1 MCNLSEGIWESGIRE
16 GEERGIQIGEARGE
30 KRGVKI
36 GEARGEKRM
45 ILNMKQAGLALEQ
58 IAQIAKCSVEKI
70 QQIISENA

>member
-16 GEERGIQIGEARGE
+16 GEERG
-30 KRGVKI
+30 VKI
-36 GEARGEKRM
+36 GEARGIQIGEAHM

-70 QQIISENA
+70 QQIVSENS

>member
-16 GEERGIQIGEARGE
+16 GEERGIQIGEERGKARGIQ
-30 KRGVKI
+30 I
-36 GEARGEKRM
+36 GEARM

-70 QQIISENA
+70 QQIVSENA